1 MRSAPLSAIVLA
13 AGDGRRMRSTR
24 PKPLHV
30 LCGKTM
36 LHYVIDSLSECKL
49 ERVVVVVGATGEQVE
64 KKLRDQSSVH
74 YIEYVEQA
82 RASGTGDAA
91 ATALSAF
98 AGDDDLDDPDV
109 LVLPGDTP
117 LLQAATVAALAEEHD
132 RLGAAVTILT
142 ARPPQPDGFAR
153 VRRVKDRVAGLIDHD
168 EATDDERAITEVSTG
183 VYCFRRSLLAPALRR
198 VAARSRSGERY
209 LSDVVAVLAETGHMV
224 ATLEADDPT
233 EVMGVNDRV
242 QLAQAES
249 ELRRRTNLRWL
260 RRGVT
265 MIDPDRTYIDTTV
278 HIGADVTLFPGT
290 LLQGRTVIGEGSEIG
305 PDARLVDCV
314 VGRRCRVENTV
325 GRLAEI
331 GDDVQVGPYASL
343 APGAHLIAGQITGPF
358 YTA

>member
-49 ERVVVVVGATGEQVE
+49 ERVVVVVGSAGDQVE

-74 YIEYVEQA
+74 YIEYVEQP
-82 RASGTGDAA
+82 RASGTGDAT

-117 LLQAATVAALAEEHD
+117 LLRPSTIAALADEHD
-132 RLGAAVTILT
+132 RTGAAVTILT
-142 ARPPQPDGFAR
+142 AQPAIADGFAR
-153 VRRVKDRVAGLIDHD
+153 VRRTKNRVMGLVDYDDASD
-168 EATDDERAITEVSTG
+168 EERAITEVSTG

-198 VAARSRSGERY
+198 VGARSRSGERY
-209 LSDVVAVLAETGHMV
+209 LSDAVSVLAETGHV
-224 ATLEADDPT
+224 IATLEADDPT
-233 EVMGVNDRV
+233 EVMGVNDRL
-242 QLAQAES
+242 QLANAEA

-260 RRGVT
+260 QLGVT

-290 LLQGRTVIGEGSEIG
+290 LLQGRTTIGEGSELG
-305 PDARLVDCV
+305 PDVHLVDCV
-314 VGRRCRVENTV
+314 VGRRCRIENAV
-325 GRLAEI
+325 ARLTEI
-331 GDDVQVGPYASL
+331 GDDAVVGPYAAL
-343 APGAHLIAGQITGPF
+343 APGSQLIAGQVTGPF
-358 YTA
+358 YTS

>member
-13 AGDGRRMRSTR
+13 AGDGRRMRSMR

-36 LHYVIDSLSECKL
+36 LHYVLDSLSECKL
-49 ERVVVVVGATGEQVE
+49 ERVVVVVGSTGDQVE
-64 KKLRDQSSVH
+64 KKLRGQSSVH

-82 RASGTGDAA
+82 RASGTGDAT

-109 LVLPGDTP
+109 LVLPGDAP
-117 LLQAATVAALAEEHD
+117 LLRPSTIAALAEEHD

-142 ARPPQPDGFAR
+142 ARPPVADGFAR
-153 VRRVKDRVAGLIDHD
+153 VRRVKDRVAGLVDHD
-168 EATDDERAITEVSTG
+168 EASDDERAISEVSTG

-209 LSDVVAVLAETGHMV
+209 LSDAVAVLAETGHV
-224 ATLEADDPT
+224 VGTVEADDAT
-233 EVMGVNDRV
+233 EVMGVNDRL
-242 QLAQAES
+242 QLANAEA

-260 RRGVT
+260 RLGVT
-265 MIDPDRTYIDTTV
+265 MIDPDRTYVDTTV

-290 LLQGRTVIGEGSEIG
+290 LLQGRTTVGEGSEIG
-305 PDARLVDCV
+305 PDVHLVDCV
-314 VGRRCRVENTV
+314 VGRRCRIENAV
-325 GRLAEI
+325 ARLSEI
-331 GDDVQVGPYASL
+331 GDDAVVGPYASL
-343 APGAHLIAGQITGPF
+343 APGSQLVAGQVTGPF
-358 YTA
+358 YTQ